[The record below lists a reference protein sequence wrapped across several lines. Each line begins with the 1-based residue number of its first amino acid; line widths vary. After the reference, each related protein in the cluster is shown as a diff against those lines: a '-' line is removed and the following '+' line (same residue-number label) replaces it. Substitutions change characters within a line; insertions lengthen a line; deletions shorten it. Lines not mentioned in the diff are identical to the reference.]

1 MKNRLHAVKLT
12 NTISEYEVLN
22 HGMPEGTVLG
32 LIVLSLSLSLSL
44 SLYVNDFHSVLN
56 DQNRAIHFADD
67 TSYCKNTRK

>member
-44 SLYVNDFHSVLN
+44 YVNDFHSVLN